1 MANDRETNYVIKAC
15 ESDGYLMI
23 ENDRVVDCSTR
34 FLELMGCSSEEDIIG
49 CRFYELSPKLQPNG
63 RSSLEQYR
71 EMVEEVYSSG
81 RSSCSYQFLSRTL
94 GAVTT
99 DLTFT
104 VQYIDGKEV
113 IGAIVRINSEQ
124 DSSGLLNPKKND
136 VLNHCFF
143 ESLYLNSPEA
153 IAILD
158 NEFCFISVNS
168 SFEKLFQYHID
179 EIKYQNATKVLCEEE
194 FYDESTYFK
203 DCIKRGE
210 FVRKETIRRRKD
222 GTLVYVSFLG
232 YPLIS
237 GGKQVGVCGIYTDLN
252 SLGESRIELLTSKD
266 SLTGLYNREYFIGK
280 LDYEISRRNR
290 LRDKEKEFAIIFLD
304 LDDFKEVNDNLGH
317 LAGDSVLKEFAS
329 RLKGSVREYDIAARF
344 GGDEFILLI
353 LYVKGHLEIAHIANR
368 IIEETS
374 KPFIVDNTELQIT
387 ASLGIS
393 RYPEDGTDSTTLIR
407 NADIA
412 MYRSKEGK
420 NKKIT
425 MFESSLDEEIKE
437 YFNIK
442 NSLRNAVANNEFFL
456 EYQPIY
462 DVNRGEIVGAEAL
475 VRWSPEGAGLIP
487 PMKFIPIAEKNG
499 YMQSIGEWVLR
510 TACKQNR
517 IWQDN
522 GFNPI
527 FISVNISVIQLEQAN
542 FCELVRKVL
551 EESQL
556 DPKYLQLEITETIFN
571 KNYERIVET
580 IKQING
586 LGVKVAIDDFGTG
599 FSSLGQ
605 LSRLEITKL
614 KIDKAFIGGINEN
627 ENRNRIVRAIISLA
641 ESLNLELIAEGVE
654 TEEQLDFLTKYECN
668 MVQGYLYSK
677 PVLARDIERL
687 L

>member
-1 MANDRETNYVIKAC
+1 MANDREVNNEIKVY

-23 ENDRVVDCSTR
+23 DNDRVIDCSTR
-34 FLELMGCSSEEDIIG
+34 FLELMGCSSEKDITG
-49 CRFYELSPKLQPNG
+49 CRFYELSPQLQPNG

-81 RSSCSYQFLSRTL
+81 RSSCSYQFLSRSQD
-94 GAVTT
+94 AVNT

-104 VQYIDGKEV
+104 VQHIDGKEV
-113 IGAIVRINSEQ
+113 IGAIVRVISEKDRSRRISHQ
-124 DSSGLLNPKKND
+124 KMGRLRQSL
-136 VLNHCFF
+136 F
-143 ESLYLNSPEA
+143 ESIFFNSPEA

-158 NEFCFISVNS
+158 NEFCFVSVNS
-168 SFEKLFQYHID
+168 SFEELFQYHID

-210 FVRKETIRRRKD
+210 FVRRETLRRRKD

-232 YPLIS
+232 YPLFFD
-237 GGKQVGVCGIYTDLN
+237 GEQVGVCGMYTDLN
-252 SLGESRIELLTSKD
+252 NFGESRIELLTSKD
-266 SLTGLYNREYFIGK
+266 SLTGLYNREYFISK
-280 LDYEISRRNR
+280 LNYEVSRRNR
-290 LRDKEKEFAIIFLD
+290 LTDKDKEFAIIFLD
-304 LDDFKEVNDNLGH
+304 LDDFKEINDNMGH

-344 GGDEFILLI
+344 GGDEFIVLI
-353 LYVKGHLEIAHIANR
+353 LYVKGHFEIAHIANR
-368 IIEETS
+368 IVEETS
-374 KPFIVDNTELQIT
+374 KPFMIDNIEMQIT

-420 NKKIT
+420 NKKVT
-425 MFESSLDEEIKE
+425 MFEPSLDEELKE
-437 YFNIK
+437 YFKIK
-442 NSLRNAVANNEFFL
+442 NNLRNAVANNELFL
-456 EYQPIY
+456 EYQPIF
-462 DVNRGEIVGAEAL
+462 DVNREKVVGAEAL
-475 VRWSPEGAGLIP
+475 VRWSPDASELIP
-487 PMKFIPIAEKNG
+487 PLKFIPIAEKNG

-510 TACKQNR
+510 TACLQNR
-517 IWQDN
+517 IWQDS
-522 GFNPI
+522 GFDPI
-527 FISVNISVIQLEQAN
+527 FISVNISVIQLEQTN

-551 EESQL
+551 EDSKL
-556 DPKYLQLEITETIFN
+556 NPKYLQLEITETIFN

-580 IKQING
+580 IRQINR
-586 LGVKVAIDDFGTG
+586 LGVKVSIDDFGTG

-605 LSRLEITKL
+605 LSRLEITNL
-614 KIDKAFIGGINEN
+614 KIDKAFISGINEN
-627 ENRNRIVRAIISLA
+627 ENQNRIVRAIISLA

-654 TEEQLDFLTKYECN
+654 TREQLDFLSKYECN